1 MRRLSIISYFPQ
13 LGVALLSGAIVSTG
27 MPVAVLAAPAAPAP
41 AAPPAKPAPAPAA
54 PIGKAPA
61 PKAAPKGAAG
71 ASVTAG
77 PDATAKKVAKD
88 SYAAGE
94 KAYSAGDYKTASV
107 EFRKAYEAIP
117 TIHAQFWLAM
127 ADSHGDDPA
136 AAYEALGAVLASAEA
151 SKLGDDKLAAGNAR
165 LEELK
170 KTPATLTLTS
180 IPTGAEVAVD
190 GAPQPGVTPLTASV
204 PPGPHKVAFKLAGY
218 DAAEADVT
226 LKPGQKLEHPTVE
239 LKKAPEP
246 VAAVPIA
253 AAAAAPAAEPAPPPP
268 KEERSKL
275 PAYITLGV
283 GAAAAGV
290 GTVFG
295 IMALGAKSD
304 FNDNPTNDNADK
316 ADRNAL
322 IADMAFGVALTLGI
336 TGIVL
341 LTTDDASDVSAKN
354 THGPRL
360 QRAKLQLAPVI
371 TPSTQGAGARFTF

>member
-13 LGVALLSGAIVSTG
+13 LGVALLSGAIVSGG
-27 MPVAVLAAPAAPAP
+27 MPGVVLAAPAAPGPA
-41 AAPPAKPAPAPAA
+41 AAPPAPVGKPPAPPAA
-54 PIGKAPA
+54 PAGKAP
-61 PKAAPKGAAG
+61 PKG
-71 ASVTAG
+71 ASVTPA
-77 PDATAKKVAKD
+77 PDAATKKVAKE

-117 TIHAQFWLAM
+117 TIHAQFWMAM
-127 ADSHGDDPA
+127 SDSHGDDPA
-136 AAYEALGAVLASAEA
+136 AAYESLGAVLASTEA

-170 KTPATLTLTS
+170 KTPASLTLTS
-180 IPTGAEVAVD
+180 VPAGAEVAVD

-204 PPGPHKVAFKLAGY
+204 PPGPHKISFKLAGY

-226 LKPGQKLEHPTVE
+226 LKPGQKLEQPTVE
-239 LKKAPEP
+239 LKKAPDP
-246 VAAVPIA
+246 IPAAAVAAVA
-253 AAAAAPAAEPAPPPP
+253 ATQPTAEPPP

-283 GAAAAGV
+283 GVAAAGV

-295 IMALGAKSD
+295 IMALSAKDD
-304 FNDNPTNDNADK
+304 FNQNPTTDNADK

-341 LTTDDASDVSAKN
+341 LTTDDTSEVAAKN

-371 TPSTQGAGARFTF
+371 TPTTQGAGARFTF